1 MTRGT
6 YASLFWEDFYFYR
19 MGNVRVFPSYES
31 VNVIEVGRQGPEQ
44 CALSTFLFCVLTNVT
59 LEWLLE
65 FRDEIQQGDRI
76 YWSKGPSHTLGNSFL
91 NCLVQFRRG
100 IGDMTSLFA
109 EFLRVHPG
117 A

>member
-44 CALSTFLFCVLTNVT
+44 CALVNIS
-59 LEWLLE
+59 LLC
-65 FRDEIQQGDRI
+65 FNKCD
-76 YWSKGPSHTLGNSFL
+76 LG
-91 NCLVQFRRG
+91 
-100 IGDMTSLFA
+100 MA
-109 EFLRVHPG
+109 LRVQR
-117 A
+117 